1 MHYLALNLEDTN
13 VNPIAKFGTIGGLLN
28 TIVPMVLIIGSLSF
42 LAMLLYAAFLI
53 LTAGGSADNISKA
66 QKMATW
72 AVIGLMVMVFSYTFM
87 RVIANILKIQL
98 PF

>member
-28 TIVPMVLIIGSLSF
+28 TIVPLVLIIGSLSF